1 MELEGIM
8 SSKAYVVHFHLNMEP
23 VKIKLINKYNK
34 TETDSQRIN

>member
-1 MELEGIM
+1 M

-23 VKIKLINKYNK
+23 VKIKLMNKYNK